1 MLLQCTVMDSN
12 VNTRTVFFFFLL
24 LVDLKR
30 IMNRFDIEMI
40 SLFENMQKFKFL
52 GVITSF
58 NYAINLLF
66 VY

>member
-1 MLLQCTVMDSN
+1 MLQCTVMDSN

-40 SLFENMQKFKFL
+40 YLFENMQKFKFL
-52 GVITSF
+52 GVVTSF